1 MEKKSIEVCFTP
13 VLFEHIL
20 TSEDYIVVVTDI
32 FRATTSIVAAF
43 YNGVKSVIPVAGHD
57 QAREY
62 KEKGFLV
69 AAEQDGVVLDFA
81 DFGNSAFNFMT
92 EEVKGK
98 TIAYS
103 TTNGTK
109 AIHMAAKLG
118 TVAIGAFSNL
128 TVLSQWLISQQKNVV
143 ILCAGWKGK
152 FNLEDSFYAGAL
164 VEKLNAND
172 GFEVICDSAYA
183 ALDMW
188 NVGKNNP
195 IEYLDKA
202 LHRHRLK
209 KLNLDDVIPY
219 SLTLD
224 NAPVVPVLIGDEIVN
239 VI

>member
-13 VLFEHIL
+13 SLFKHIL
-20 TSEDYIVVVTDI
+20 TSDDYIVVVTDI

-43 YNGVKSVIPVAGHD
+43 YNGVKSIIPVAGHE
-57 QAREY
+57 QVREY
-62 KEKGFLV
+62 KAKGFLV

-92 EEVKGK
+92 SEVKGK

-109 AIHMAAKLG
+109 AINMAAKSG

-128 TVLSQWLISQQKNVV
+128 TVLSQWLIKQNKNVV

-152 FNLEDSFYAGAL
+152 FNLEDSFFAGAL
-164 VEKLNAND
+164 VEKLTSNND
-172 GFEVICDSAYA
+172 FEVICDSAYA
-183 ALDMW
+183 ALDIW
-188 NVGKNNP
+188 NIGKDNP
-195 IEYLDKA
+195 IQYLDKA

-224 NAPVVPVLIGDEIVN
+224 NAPAVPVLVGDEIIN
-239 VI
+239 VL